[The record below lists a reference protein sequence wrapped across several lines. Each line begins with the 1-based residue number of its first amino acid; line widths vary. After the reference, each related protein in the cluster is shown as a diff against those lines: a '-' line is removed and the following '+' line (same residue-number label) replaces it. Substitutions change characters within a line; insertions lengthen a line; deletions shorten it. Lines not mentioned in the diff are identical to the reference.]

1 MELLLDTHILL
12 WLVTDSSLLS
22 SKARAMIE
30 DVNNT
35 CLFSPVSI
43 SEISQKHKKHPDR
56 LSFDGEEAREEFL
69 SVGICELP
77 LTAANAAEADSL
89 EFFHSDPFD
98 RMLLAQAKSE
108 RVKIMSHDRQFPQ
121 YGDFVIPV

>member
-12 WLVTDSSLLS
+12 WLVTDSPLLS
-22 SKARAMIE
+22 PRARAMIE
-30 DVNNT
+30 DVHNT

-43 SEISQKHKKHPDR
+43 SEISLKHKKHPDR
-56 LSFDGEEAREEFL
+56 ISFDGEAARSEFI

-77 LTAANAAEADSL
+77 LSAANAAESDSL
-89 EFFHSDPFD
+89 GLFHNDPFD

-108 RVKIMSHDRQFPQ
+108 GIKIDE
-121 YGDFVIPV
+121 V

>member
-12 WLVTDSSLLS
+12 WLVTDSPLLS

-43 SEISQKHKKHPDR
+43 SEISQKHKKHPDW
-56 LSFDGEEAREEFL
+56 LSFDGEAARNEFL

-77 LTAANAAEADSL
+77 FTATNAAEADSL
-89 EFFHSDPFD
+89 ELFHSDPFD

-108 RVKIMSHDRQFPQ
+108 QIKIMSHDSQFPQ
-121 YGDFVIPV
+121 YGDFVIAV

>member
-12 WLVTDSSLLS
+12 WLVTDSPRLS
-22 SKARAMIE
+22 SKARGMIE

-56 LSFDGEEAREEFL
+56 LSFDGEAARAEFL

-77 LTAANAAEADSL
+77 FTATNAAEADSL
-89 EFFHSDPFD
+89 ELFHSDPFD
-98 RMLLAQAKSE
+98 RMLLSQAKSY
-108 RVKIMSHDRQFPQ
+108 RIKIMSHDRQFPQ
-121 YGDFVIPV
+121 YGDFIIAV